1 MSKKLLAVIA
11 LVVASMFVF
20 TACGGDEYAF
30 DALQN
35 NPAAT
40 DAVESNGGSY
50 VQKGE
55 YSYFINGAE
64 DGTDK
69 NTFGTYHKGSIVRVK
84 TSDLTKKERV
94 VETVVPKIIYAEDV
108 DSSGFYIFG
117 DKIYYTTP
125 NTSKTTQ
132 GIVQIEK
139 LDFMMAN
146 IDGTGTKLI
155 ATIDDNTKAYRFV
168 EKAGTVYILYVGAE
182 DITLNDEKTS
192 TTALFEINCA
202 TKAQKTIANNVDTV
216 VFDSYADSVSVAYT
230 QKIVSADGIDGKEA
244 IEQNCNN
251 LYQYIAGSEKAVEIA
266 KGLDIDARVAI
277 KYTPVALVENVVYYN
292 TEGQGL
298 VAEEKTFNKF
308 DGQITKLASN
318 NYTNVMVGANDG
330 IFTVLDEND
339 DGTGDYIVKISF
351 ADGEVKSST
360 KVCAVSED
368 IKFEHLTNDYLYY
381 SLPEGFT
388 LHRVDIS
395 EDKLASSQ
403 MAIAG
408 QMKTTLWASYD
419 FATING
425 KFCAIYFND
434 ADDINYINYAYIC
447 WFESASDS
455 LTAKRIGLL
464 SANEQKYAFENEL
477 EDTQYAV
484 EDFLTAQN

>member
-1 MSKKLLAVIA
+1 MSKKLLAIIA

-40 DAVESNGGSY
+40 DAVDSNGGSY

-94 VETVVPKIIYAEDV
+94 VETVVPKIIYSEEV

-168 EKAGTVYILYVGAE
+168 EKEGTVYILYVGAE

-216 VFDSYADSVSVAYT
+216 VFDNYADSVSVAYS
-230 QKIVSADGIDGKEA
+230 QKIISAGRQGEEF
-244 IEQNCNN
+244 IEQHANN
-251 LYQYIAGSEKAVEIA
+251 LYQYTAGSEKSVEIA
-266 KGLDIDARVAI
+266 KGLDIDALVDI

-292 TEGQGL
+292 AEGQGL
-298 VAEEKTFNKF
+298 VAEETTFNKF
-308 DGQITKLASN
+308 DGQITKLASK
-318 NYTNVMVGANDG
+318 NYTNVMVGANDV
-330 IFTVLDEND
+330 IFTVADN
-339 DGTGDYIVKISF
+339 YIVKITF
-351 ADGEVKSST
+351 ANGAVKSGP
-360 KVCAVSED
+360 KICAVSED
-368 IKFEHLTNDYLYY
+368 VKFEYLTSDYLYY
-381 SLPEGFT
+381 SLPEGFV
-388 LHRVDIS
+388 LNRVDIS
-395 EDKLASSQ
+395 EDKLAASEK
-403 MAIAG
+403 AIVG

-434 ADDINYINYAYIC
+434 ADEINYINYAYIC
-447 WFESASDS
+447 WFEYTGDSA